1 MHIIKCDEC
10 SDTIPSTQSQS
21 SKSQFI
27 RLPKEKDK
35 GIEACFRIETSISG
49 RHSELCGECWKR
61 FFKKIGEYLLRQE

>member
-10 SDTIPSTQSQS
+10 LETIPGIQRQS
-21 SKSQFI
+21 SKSKFI

-35 GIEACFRIETSISG
+35 NKEACFRIETSISG

-61 FFKKIGEYLLRQE
+61 FLKKIGEYLIS